1 MKNHYILVLL
11 ITVAGLCSVSAQ
23 EPAKDNTVKE
33 NKKNSYFKAG
43 VTYLTN
49 AVYNGRKDSLVLSYI
64 TPSLGYYDRSG
75 FYISGSLS
83 YLSSSAASRIDLFS
97 LTTGYDFTIS
107 PMVTGG
113 IYASKDFYTSSSSSV
128 RSETKGSIG
137 GNLSYDPGVVTL
149 NGGINLLFSDKT
161 DVSVSGSLAHSF
173 YFGEKGN
180 EWSIAP
186 TLAVNI
192 GTQNYY
198 QAYIKNRTK
207 KKNGSSGTVQVQNSK
222 FTVLDYELS
231 LPIAYDASKWGIFLT
246 PTYAIPQSP
255 ASYTVPGGS
264 VFVTE
269 KLENVFYAELGV
281 YLKF

>member
-1 MKNHYILVLL
+1 MKKRYTLILL
-11 ITVAGLCSVSAQ
+11 ITIASFCTVTAQ
-23 EPAKDNTVKE
+23 ETKDNTVKE
-33 NKKNSYFKAG
+33 NKKNSYFKAA

-49 AVYNGRKDSLVLSYI
+49 AVYNGRKDSLALPYI

-107 PMVTGG
+107 HIVTGG
-113 IYASKDFYTSSSSSV
+113 VYASKDFYTGSSTSV
-128 RSETKGSIG
+128 RSETKGSLG

-173 YFGEKGN
+173 YFGDKEN
-180 EWSIAP
+180 AWSIAP
-186 TLAVNI
+186 TLGVNL

-198 QAYIKNRTK
+198 QAYIKNRSK
-207 KKNGSSGTVQVQNSK
+207 KKNGSTGTVQVQDSK

-231 LPIAYDASKWGIFLT
+231 LPIAYDASKWGIFFT

-255 ASYTVPGGS
+255 VSYTAPGGS
-264 VFVTE
+264 SFVTE